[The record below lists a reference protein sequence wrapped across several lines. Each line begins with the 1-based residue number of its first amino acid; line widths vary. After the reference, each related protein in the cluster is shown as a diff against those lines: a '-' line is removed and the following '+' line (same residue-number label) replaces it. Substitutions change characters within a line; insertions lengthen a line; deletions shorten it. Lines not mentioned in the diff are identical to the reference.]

1 MRRSL
6 IHFWQIHLAVLLGA
20 AVATAVLTGALLVGD
35 SVRGSLRDLTLDRLG
50 DIDHVMLSDRFFRE
64 TLAADLATSPETDD
78 GYDRVVP
85 AMLLS
90 GSAVNATTK
99 TRASRVQIQGIDE
112 RFHRFW
118 STTETDEFSAFL
130 KKGPGQLFPSVV
142 INQSLK
148 KELNVEVGGTL
159 LISFQ
164 KRNEIHPEFLL
175 GRRDTSG
182 CPANPPTVRI
192 EYCPKFRRWTIRSAP
207 HQSLPFNAYVSLP
220 VLQKALDLEAKV
232 NAILISSPAIPAVD
246 ATGRLR
252 KELRRF
258 LTLNDFGL
266 TLRRADNYFSLETS
280 QFVLKPNIIKLAR
293 SLAAKN
299 EVPVNT
305 VMTYLANE
313 ISANG
318 KSVPYSTITALG
330 VNEGMRGGTGEQPE
344 NQVLFRAVQLGEGE
358 ILLNEWTAGELKAQP
373 GDRIDISYYVIGHQE
388 QYLTRHAQFRLTGVV
403 PLTGLAADRSLT
415 PEFPGVS

>member
-35 SVRGSLRDLTLDRLG
+35 SVRGSLRDLTLNRLG

-118 STTETDEFSAFL
+118 STTETDKFSELL

-175 GRRDTSG
+175 GRRDT
-182 CPANPPTVRI
+182 
-192 EYCPKFRRWTIRSAP
+192 
-207 HQSLPFNAYVSLP
+207 LD
-220 VLQKALDLEAKV
+220 VLQPSDCPYR
-232 NAILISSPAIPAVD
+232 IL
-246 ATGRLR
+246 
-252 KELRRF
+252 
-258 LTLNDFGL
+258 
-266 TLRRADNYFSLETS
+266 S
-280 QFVLKPNIIKLAR
+280 QI
-293 SLAAKN
+293 
-299 EVPVNT
+299 
-305 VMTYLANE
+305 
-313 ISANG
+313 
-318 KSVPYSTITALG
+318 
-330 VNEGMRGGTGEQPE
+330 
-344 NQVLFRAVQLGEGE
+344 QVLDDSVCAHIKVFHSMPMFLSPFCKRPW
-358 ILLNEWTAGELKAQP
+358 IWRRK
-373 GDRIDISYYVIGHQE
+373 S
-388 QYLTRHAQFRLTGVV
+388 TRF
-403 PLTGLAADRSLT
+403 
-415 PEFPGVS
+415 

>member
-50 DIDHVMLSDRFFRE
+50 QIDHVMLSDRFFRE

-112 RFHRFW
+112 RFLGFW
-118 STTETDEFSAFL
+118 PSAETCESSAFL

-142 INQSLK
+142 INQSLQ

-164 KRNEIHPEFLL
+164 KQNEIHPEFLL
-175 GRRDTSG
+175 GRRDTLDVLQTLRLSVSNIIPDSG
-182 CPANPPTVRI
+182 VGR
-192 EYCPKFRRWTIRSAP
+192 FGLRP

-220 VLQKALDLEAKV
+220 VLQKALGSGGE
-232 NAILISSPAIPAVD
+232 
-246 ATGRLR
+246 
-252 KELRRF
+252 
-258 LTLNDFGL
+258 
-266 TLRRADNYFSLETS
+266 S
-280 QFVLKPNIIKLAR
+280 QRDSNFVTCN
-293 SLAAKN
+293 S
-299 EVPVNT
+299 
-305 VMTYLANE
+305 
-313 ISANG
+313 
-318 KSVPYSTITALG
+318 
-330 VNEGMRGGTGEQPE
+330 RG
-344 NQVLFRAVQLGEGE
+344 
-358 ILLNEWTAGELKAQP
+358 
-373 GDRIDISYYVIGHQE
+373 
-388 QYLTRHAQFRLTGVV
+388 
-403 PLTGLAADRSLT
+403 
-415 PEFPGVS
+415 